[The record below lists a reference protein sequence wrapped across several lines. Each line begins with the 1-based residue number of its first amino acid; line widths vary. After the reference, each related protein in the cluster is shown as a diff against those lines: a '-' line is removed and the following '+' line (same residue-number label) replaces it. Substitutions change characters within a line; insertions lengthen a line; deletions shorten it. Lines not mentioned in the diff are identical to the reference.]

1 LSKDYYEVLGV
12 SKDADQDEIKRAFRN
27 LAKKYHPD
35 ANQDD
40 PNAEAKFKEINE
52 AYEVLSDP
60 NKRSNYDAY
69 GNPNGPV
76 FGGPGGPGGGGQDP
90 FGRVFGDFGGSPFG
104 DIFGHFEDL
113 LGGGATR
120 RTATGPVR
128 GRDLE
133 ASLEISLEE
142 AFSGVDKDIR
152 VRRLEAC
159 SRCNGSGAEPGSKV
173 VTCTTC
179 RGAGQVRATVNTIL
193 GSMTTVKTCPEC
205 GGAGKIAEKPCTDC
219 GGSGETVKARVVT
232 VKIPAGADSGLHL
245 RLSGQGD
252 AGQRGGPP
260 GDLYVAV
267 FVKPHA
273 IFERQGDDLILDKT
287 ISFPL
292 AALGGTAT
300 IPTLE
305 GKVDLTVPGGT
316 QPGAVLRLR
325 GKGMPRLRGKSKGD
339 LMVRVNVRVPTRLSP
354 KEKELIMELG
364 QSDGENVAEGK
375 SFFQRL
381 KDAAGGNRP
390 D

>member
-1 LSKDYYEVLGV
+1 
-12 SKDADQDEIKRAFRN
+12 
-27 LAKKYHPD
+27 
-35 ANQDD
+35 
-40 PNAEAKFKEINE
+40 
-52 AYEVLSDP
+52 
-60 NKRSNYDAY
+60 
-69 GNPNGPV
+69 
-76 FGGPGGPGGGGQDP
+76 
-90 FGRVFGDFGGSPFG
+90 
-104 DIFGHFEDL
+104 
-113 LGGGATR
+113 
-120 RTATGPVR
+120 
-128 GRDLE
+128 
-133 ASLEISLEE
+133 
-142 AFSGVDKDIR
+142 
-152 VRRLEAC
+152 C

-305 GKVDLTVPGGT
+305 GKVDLTVPVGT